1 MPFFTMQN
9 WRMIRQN
16 LVVRVGLL
24 LLMAA
29 LLVLTTFA
37 SVSQGA
43 VEVSN
48 EVILKVTLDET
59 GLPYQSNLDYTD
71 RIILRDAL
79 LINNIRWP
87 RVILAGL
94 VGAGLAISGAALQGI
109 FRSPLAEPGLIGVSS
124 GAAVGAVTAIV
135 LGINFGKAVI
145 FGITLDSELLSQAGF
160 AFAGGILATLL
171 IYQLAYLR
179 SNGTTLL
186 LIGLAMNAIAGA
198 YIGVFSFG
206 ASQAQVGDI
215 TFWTLGSV
223 ANIFWADVKIVLP
236 FTLLGIL
243 FLPFLARP
251 LNLMALGEAEA
262 RYLGVNV
269 TRLRQMVMGVSALM
283 IGVGVAFAGIISF
296 VGLVVPHFI
305 RLLFGPDHRL
315 LLPASALG
323 GAIFL
328 ITADLAVRVL
338 APNTEMPLGVIT
350 TLVGGPFFLFLLLW
364 HQKRVV

>member
-9 WRMIRQN
+9 WRIIRQN
-16 LVVRVGLL
+16 LVVRIGII
-24 LLMAA
+24 LLMAI

-43 VEVSN
+43 VEVSP

-59 GLPYQSNLDYTD
+59 GLPYQSDLDYTN
-71 RIILRDAL
+71 RDIMRAAG

-135 LGINFGKAVI
+135 LGITFGLAQ
-145 FGITLDSELLSQAGF
+145 TAF
-160 AFAGGILATLL
+160 AFVGGILATLL
-171 IYQLAYLR
+171 VYRLAYLR
-179 SNGTTLL
+179 SDGTNLL
-186 LIGLAMNAIAGA
+186 LIGLAMNAIASA

-223 ANIFWADVKIVLP
+223 ANTFWADIKTMTL
-236 FTLLGIL
+236 FTLFGVLT
-243 FLPFLARP
+243 LPFLARP

-269 TRLRQMVMGVSALM
+269 THLRQAVMGISALM
-283 IGVGVAFAGIISF
+283 ISVGVAFAGIISF

-328 ITADLAVRVL
+328 ITADLAARVL